1 MVTASTE
8 KKDGDEDDRESIAR
22 PFSIST
28 DFIGVFGSDL
38 TIDWLKSLSVL
49 THSNSIDMPLTLE
62 HVLIRRKDNSLP
74 EGSSGYVVR
83 LPSVF
88 LSMLPDGAKIK
99 GVLKQDTREQEVTL
113 MLEKASCDDFLHI
126 VREDWI
132 DTIKDGRAD
141 LRLTEAFLNGKWMRL
156 YEQRE
161 VITSPAHACK
171 ISSR

>member
-1 MVTASTE
+1 
-8 KKDGDEDDRESIAR
+8 
-22 PFSIST
+22 
-28 DFIGVFGSDL
+28 
-38 TIDWLKSLSVL
+38 
-49 THSNSIDMPLTLE
+49 MPLTLE